1 MGKKSVFSNYERL
14 SDSERMA
21 WEEERLLNNEEMEKE
36 YLHILEE
43 ESADNSDIH
52 VSDRIDI
59 KKLVERVGNKI
70 FLIAG
75 VGAGK
80 STWVKEVLPQE
91 GSVLFI
97 TSRRAKVDEDELD
110 SDFVNRINEND
121 ILRKYLTVVTNAK
134 ITKALER
141 WSEQEGSLEK
151 FVKRYDYIVV
161 DEVHS
166 IATDSTFTDSSFG
179 IKTFIEYA
187 VELGKTVIA
196 MTGTPEPVEKYFRT
210 NNWSRIDLRKLCA
223 YVKPFKIDTI
233 AKNKVISLIKKELDE
248 EKKVVYFVNNTDTIK
263 DVFEELLK
271 KRIIEENELAVVV
284 AEDTYGKVEEKGLKK
299 ILGDYKNFFKFCQ
312 VTYKSIIEKKELPD
326 ACKVLLSTS
335 KLREGIDIMTP
346 NVTII
351 CDNHILSN
359 IIQFCGRVRVGGGYV
374 YIVKDSSPHNIEHD
388 ELLYRYA
395 EKNEIDSANAFLR
408 GEVYT
413 EDNMQKVSQRNH
425 LIKHVERNPY
435 IHFNYIQK
443 EFQIDS
449 LKFEEEMRQLENM
462 KNWTDKLQDYCSE
475 YRIVNTFMTAKQ
487 KEEMLIDIC
496 KNAVDKEIKI
506 FGRENQ
512 QKFARIVCE
521 IADVPTK
528 VQKSKI
534 SKIFEKYGYILD
546 SDAETKK
553 ENRDKT
559 YWYIFKAPQ
568 K

>member
-196 MTGTPEPVEKYFRT
+196 MTGTPEPVEKYFHT
-210 NNWSRIDLRKLCA
+210 NNWSRIDLRKLCT

-233 AKNKVISLIKKELDE
+233 AKNKVINLVKKELDE
-248 EKKVVYFVNNTDTIK
+248 EKKVVYFINNTDTIK
-263 DVFEELLK
+263 DVYKKLLE
-271 KRIIEENELAVVV
+271 KRIVEEDELAVVV
-284 AEDTYGKVEEKGLKK
+284 AEDKHEKLEDDLKE
-299 ILGDYKNFFKFCQ
+299 ILGDSKNFFEFCQ

-326 ACKVLLSTS
+326 TCKVLLSTS
-335 KLREGIDIMTP
+335 KLREGVDILTKD
-346 NVTII
+346 VTII

-374 YIVKDSSPHNIEHD
+374 YIVKDSSPHKIEHD

-395 EKNEIDSANAFLR
+395 EKNEIDSANTFLYE
-408 GEVYT
+408 EVYV
-413 EDNMQKVSQRNH
+413 EGNLQRILERNH
-425 LIKHVERNPY
+425 LIEHVERNPY
-435 IHFNYIQK
+435 IRFNYIQK
-443 EFQIDS
+443 KFQIDG
-449 LKFEEEMRQLENM
+449 LKFEEEIRLFDNI
-462 KNWTDKLQDYCSE
+462 KNWQEKIKDYCNE
-475 YRIVNTFMTAKQ
+475 YDIINPYMTLKQ
-487 KEEMLIDIC
+487 RRKMIINAC
-496 KNAVDKEIKI
+496 KRAVKRGIKI
-506 FGRENQ
+506 FDKEK
-512 QKFARIVCE
+512 QKDFARIICE
-521 IADVPTK
+521 IQNVPVK
-528 VQKSKI
+528 VQK
-534 SKIFEKYGYILD
+534 EKLNEVLKEFGYKVM
-546 SDAETKK
+546 SKK
-553 ENRDKT
+553 ESAGANRNKT
-559 YWYIFKAPQ
+559 YWYIAEITEK
-568 K
+568 